1 MRVTLAA
8 HGGLAAGI
16 NINRPPRVVDTTDLP
31 AAEAHE
37 LDRLVDAALGAR
49 ANQPSGSGPVPDA
62 MSYTITVERDGTTS
76 ILTGSDAA
84 PSAEFAELL
93 AWLEAHAGR

>member
-16 NINRPPRVVDTTDLP
+16 NLSRPPRVVDTGDLP
-31 AAEAHE
+31 AAEVSE

-49 ANQPSGSGPVPDA
+49 AHQPAGTRPVPDA
-62 MSYTITVERDGTTS
+62 MSYAITVDRDGTTS
-76 ILTGSDAA
+76 TLTGSDAA
-84 PSAEFAELL
+84 ASAEFADLL